1 MRANDCYRAF
11 YGSVNYN
18 ELELK
23 TFDVPVNEKNLNF
36 PILLARSFQRS
47 EARAVTQETL
57 KKL

>member
-23 TFDVPVNEKNLNF
+23 TFDVPVFMPKQLVFVGQLIDEG
-36 PILLARSFQRS
+36 SD
-47 EARAVTQETL
+47 
-57 KKL
+57 